1 MEEFMYR
8 VIEMYGD
15 CEPWWFLDGWE
26 EDIVSSRKFE
36 RLLPGFLLKYYK
48 QKWLDWM
55 STFQVI
61 RVGWSHGRSFG
72 IPTSKSGVRTE
83 SDDVQF
89 FPLDCSA
96 EDEHKIPKSKLRP
109 GYEKERGSRK
119 HRSCQY
125 TLDSKGGQPCHKR
138 YCGRFFRAI

>member
-15 CEPWWFLDGWE
+15 CEPWWFLEGWE
-26 EDIVSSRKFE
+26 DDIVSSRKFE
-36 RLLPGFLLKYYK
+36 DYY
-48 QKWLDWM
+48 Q
-55 STFQVI
+55 S
-61 RVGWSHGRSFG
+61 RSDLMTIFWD
-72 IPTSKSGVRTE
+72 TKEQEWCEDCSE
-83 SDDVQF
+83 DVQF
-89 FPLDCSA
+89 FHSIVLL

-125 TLDSKGGQPCHKR
+125 TLDSKKGTTLS
-138 YCGRFFRAI
+138 